1 MNDGMC
7 TEDMIED
14 LLVELIHLAERDPC
28 WKTLFLVHENNRR
41 SYADVLS
48 QLSMAQSLLTIDGHM
63 LEIARQVNSININL
77 SRIENHLN
85 DMNIKL

>member
-14 LLVELIHLAERDPC
+14 LLVELIHIAERNLC
-28 WKTLFLVHENNRR
+28 WKTDFFSDENDP
-41 SYADVLS
+41 YAKLLS